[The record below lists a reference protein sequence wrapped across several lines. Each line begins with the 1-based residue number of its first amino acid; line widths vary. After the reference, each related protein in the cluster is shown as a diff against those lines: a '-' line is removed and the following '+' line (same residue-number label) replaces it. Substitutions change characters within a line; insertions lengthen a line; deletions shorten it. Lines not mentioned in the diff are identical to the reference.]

1 MGPPLAVK
9 GNVPQFSRPEAGLP
23 TRKLHC
29 GSRAAKSG
37 QAGYTSAL
45 NWSLQAPT
53 VVFPPR
59 PQKNGLE
66 DSSTTTS
73 RWPSLRATL
82 TRAWRSSSEPSRNA
96 NDPSRAQGPRR
107 PARSRCYR
115 PLAFASRSAIMGQVL
130 TASQALMTPGASGPP
145 PSKQKCR
152 METHLAA
159 AESWLL
165 CNATLATSVAVTR
178 PPRPRVPRSHR
189 RG

>member
-96 NDPSRAQGPRR
+96 DDPSRAQGPRR

-115 PLAFASRSAIMGQVL
+115 PLAFASRSAIMG
-130 TASQALMTPGASGPP
+130 PGAHCLPGPGDTWGFRAAALKAEMQNGDPPGRSGELAPL
-145 PSKQKCR
+145 QCDAHDFCR
-152 METHLAA
+152 SDLAA
-159 AESWLL
+159 SSAGSPF
-165 CNATLATSVAVTR
+165 S
-178 PPRPRVPRSHR
+178 
-189 RG
+189 